1 MPAKD
6 SIRVDGEKI
15 RELRLQRDWSLDDLA
30 RHVGRGAPHLSR
42 IENGHR
48 AASPRL
54 AHQFARA
61 FGVRIEDLAR
71 KEMSDV
77 AHG

>member
-48 AASPRL
+48 VASPRL
-54 AHQFARA
+54 THQLARA
-61 FGVRIEDLAR
+61 FGVPITDLTR
-71 KEMSDV
+71 KEDADV